1 MENLPLP
8 SRHHYEDVLKLLE
21 KKTLSMS
28 TRHST
33 ALRKQ
38 VQELTYT
45 MRKALSQQKQLEKCC
60 DQLNISFEYYL
71 SLDEKELKKNI

>member
-1 MENLPLP
+1 MDKLPLP
-8 SRHHYEDVLKLLE
+8 SRNHYENVLKLLE

-38 VQELTYT
+38 VQELTFT
-45 MRKALSQQKQLEKCC
+45 MRKALSQQKQLENCC
-60 DQLNISFEYYL
+60 DQLNIPFEYYL
-71 SLDEKELKKNI
+71 SLEEKEELI